1 MASCTF
7 NIDNTKHVSE
17 LQKVTRDDL
26 YGSRRIQA
34 LGPDSK
40 SLRRAGVPEEG
51 NLYLVSGDV
60 ARTTR
65 AGDQFTL
72 TPAEVVDS
80 ATGQKKELLPSS
92 FKQAPEFRKA
102 TAEEVSMLEVASV
115 YRLPGAQLS
124 PGALYVGTFNYRD
137 GVERNDAAIVS
148 NGHGTF
154 LLVGKIKKPAC
165 VGMEI
170 DSQIIAEAAAGEE
183 AGESAENFESL
194 F

>member
-1 MASCTF
+1 MAACTF
-7 NIDNTKHVSE
+7 NIDNNKYVSE

-26 YGSRRIQA
+26 YGSRRVQA

-40 SLRRAGVPEEG
+40 PLRRAGVPEEG
-51 NLYLVSGDV
+51 DLYLVSGDV
-60 ARTTR
+60 GRTMR
-65 AGDQFTL
+65 AGEQFTL
-72 TPAEVVDS
+72 APAEIVDS

-92 FKQAPEFRKA
+92 FKQTPEFRKVG
-102 TAEEVSMLEVASV
+102 AEEVSMLEVASV
-115 YRLPGAQLS
+115 YRLPGAQLP
-124 PGALYVGTFNYRD
+124 PGALYLGTFNYRD

-148 NGHGTF
+148 NGQGTF
-154 LLVGKIKKPAC
+154 LLVGKMKKPAC
-165 VGMEI
+165 VGLEI

>member
-1 MASCTF
+1 MAACTF
-7 NIDNTKHVSE
+7 NIDNNKHVSE

-26 YGSRRIQA
+26 YGSRRVQA

-40 SLRRAGVPEEG
+40 PLRRAGVPEEG

-60 ARTTR
+60 ARTVR
-65 AGDQFTL
+65 AGEQFTL
-72 TPAEVVDS
+72 APVEVVDS
-80 ATGQKKELLPSS
+80 ATGQKKEVLPSS

-102 TAEEVSMLEVASV
+102 TAEEVSLLEVASV

-124 PGALYVGTFNYRD
+124 QGSLHLGTFNYRD
-137 GVERNDAAIVS
+137 GVERNDAAILA

-154 LLVGKIKKPAC
+154 LLVGKIKKPGFI
-165 VGMEI
+165 GMEI
-170 DSQIIAEAAAGEE
+170 DSQIIAEATASEE
-183 AGESAENFESL
+183 AAEATENFESL

>member
-1 MASCTF
+1 MAACTF
-7 NIDNTKHVSE
+7 NIDNNKHVSE

-34 LGPDSK
+34 LDPDSK
-40 SLRRAGVPEEG
+40 PLRRAGVPEEG

-60 ARTTR
+60 GRTMR
-65 AGDQFTL
+65 AAEQFTL
-72 TPAEVVDS
+72 ALAEVVDS

-102 TAEEVSMLEVASV
+102 TAEEVSLLEVASV

-137 GVERNDAAIVS
+137 GVERNDAAIVT

-170 DSQIIAEAAAGEE
+170 DSQIIAEAGEE
-183 AGESAENFESL
+183 AGESENFESL

>member
-1 MASCTF
+1 MAACTF

-26 YGSRRIQA
+26 YGSRRVQA
-34 LGPDSK
+34 LGSDSK
-40 SLRRAGVPEEG
+40 PLRRAGVPEDG

-60 ARTTR
+60 ARTIR
-65 AGDQFTL
+65 AGEQFTL
-72 TPAEVVDS
+72 APAEVVDS
-80 ATGQKKELLPSS
+80 ATGQKKEVLPSS
-92 FKQAPEFRKA
+92 FKRAPEFRKA
-102 TAEEVSMLEVASV
+102 TAEEVSLLEVASV

-124 PGALYVGTFNYRD
+124 PGALYLGTFNYRD
-137 GVERNDAAIVS
+137 GVERNDAAILA

-154 LLVGKIKKPAC
+154 LLVGKIKKPTY

-183 AGESAENFESL
+183 AAESAENFESL

>member
-1 MASCTF
+1 MAACTF

-26 YGSRRIQA
+26 YGSRRVQA

-40 SLRRAGVPEEG
+40 PLRRAGVPEEG

-60 ARTTR
+60 GRTMR
-65 AGDQFTL
+65 AGEQFTL
-72 TPAEVVDS
+72 APAEVVDS
-80 ATGQKKELLPSS
+80 ATGQKKEVLPNS

-102 TAEEVSMLEVASV
+102 TAEEVSMLEVVSV

-124 PGALYVGTFNYRD
+124 QGSLYLGTFNYRD

-170 DSQIIAEAAAGEE
+170 DSQIIADAAGEE